1 MKSFGLQDSLLF
13 SNLDCKNGKLLQVFL
28 LFFDMGLKNGKCVSD
43 DWDLPVNKASITYFF
58 LLNA

>member
-28 LFFDMGLKNGKCVSD
+28 LFFDMGLKNGKCFSD
-43 DWDLPVNKASITYFF
+43 IRHFPVNKTDSP
-58 LLNA
+58 